1 MRPSARI
8 AALIEL
14 LTEVEEG
21 IATGGTPADVLVN
34 QYFRARRYAG
44 SKDRRAIT
52 EMLYAILRERELLLW
67 ATGDRACARNLALAH
82 FVFHDPE
89 ALVLLEEAGPFS
101 AEPLTELER
110 TLISELKEIDLSA
123 APSNV
128 QHNIPEW
135 AATEFSQRFGDLLS
149 DGAEAL
155 NREAPVDLRPNT
167 LKVEMDFLNQFIKNT
182 EVFEKTK
189 LSPFAVRSEK
199 NIGLGGIK
207 EYKSGKLE
215 VQDEAAQVASLLVG
229 AKPGMQVA
237 DMCAGAGGKALLVSS
252 QMSNKG
258 QLYAFDNSGK
268 RLAECK
274 KRIERSGSRNIQVT
288 QLATEGSVRSAKLAG
303 MSKKCD
309 RVYVDVPCSG
319 TGTWRRSPDQ
329 RWRLDAA
336 KLNDLTEIQYNLLS
350 EAAGL
355 VKQDGRLLYMTCS
368 VLPLEN
374 EVVVQRF
381 LKEEAGAW
389 LLCDY
394 RETWAETVGTDCP
407 ETCSTIPETL
417 QLVPH
422 VHETDGF
429 FVAIF
434 ERAST
439 S

>member
-21 IATGGTPADVLVN
+21 IATGSTPADVLVN

-67 ATGDRACARNLALAH
+67 AIGDRACARNLALAY
-82 FVFHDPE
+82 FVFHDLE

-101 AEPLTELER
+101 AEPLTELEQ
-110 TLISELKEIDLSA
+110 TLVSELEGIDRSE
-123 APSNV
+123 APGNV
-128 QHNIPEW
+128 RHNIPEW
-135 AATEFSQRFGDLLS
+135 AVAGFNQRFGDLLS
-149 DGAEAL
+149 DGADAL

-167 LKVEMDFLNQFIKNT
+167 LKVENDFLDQFIKT
-182 EVFEKTK
+182 AEGFERTK
-189 LSPFAVRSEK
+189 LSPFAARSEK
-199 NIGLGGIK
+199 NIGLGGVK

-229 AKPGMQVA
+229 AQPGMQVA

-274 KRIERSGSRNIQVT
+274 KRIERSGSRNIQIT
-288 QLATEGSVRSAKLAG
+288 QLATEGAVRNDKLAA

-329 RWRLDAA
+329 RWRLDFD
-336 KLNDLTEIQYNLLS
+336 KLNDLTEIQYGLLS
-350 EAAGL
+350 EAAGI
-355 VKQDGRLLYMTCS
+355 VKQNGRLLYMTCS
-368 VLPLEN
+368 VLPSEN
-374 EVVVQRF
+374 EAVVQRF
-381 LKEEAGAW
+381 LEQQAGVW
-389 LLCDY
+389 LLSDY
-394 RETWAETVGTDCP
+394 KEVWAETVGTDCP